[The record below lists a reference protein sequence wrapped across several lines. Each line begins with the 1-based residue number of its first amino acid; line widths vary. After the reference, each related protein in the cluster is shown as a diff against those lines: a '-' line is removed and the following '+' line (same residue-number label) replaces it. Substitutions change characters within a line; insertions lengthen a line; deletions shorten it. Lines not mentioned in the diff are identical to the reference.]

1 MIFAFIFTVFIGICA
16 VALIGLEDSHYRVTR
31 LIEELDEQAAQRSA
45 DSEQALSGQTSPVAP
60 MVTVQQTADAF
71 GEMSFTRS
79 LLALNKVDSLVPCD
93 SPVPVR
99 GESSL
104 SESVRP
110 VQSKDH
116 VPVS

>member
-45 DSEQALSGQTSPVAP
+45 DSEQAIPVAP